1 MSDKY
6 PNSWYHGHKHVLQAL
21 EYVRSDAVD
30 VGVETVRESLFEI
43 EIDITFGP
51 GVTVQQIA
59 AIQDQLSRNGFQER
73 EGAHEDNAM
82 KHRFEWTYDGY

>member
-6 PNSWYHGHKHVLQAL
+6 PSSWYHGHKHVLNAL
-21 EYVRSDAVD
+21 AYARSNNVD
-30 VGVETVRESLFEI
+30 VGVETVREALFEI

-51 GVTVQQIA
+51 GVTMLEIA
-59 AIQDQLSRNGFQER
+59 SVHDQLTNVGFEER

-82 KHRFEWTYDGY
+82 KHRYEWTWDGY